1 MIIKINVNDNDFA
14 EKIEDILETKINGL
28 IFITDEYFN
37 KQLDEFKDK
46 DTPEDVKKY
55 VDISIQRDN
64 VRDWHYEEKIPK
76 DKIDEAKNIIKQSV
90 LFLIKDKFQK
100 DLNYLED
107 SIEIEFPKSINCEW
121 ENGEV
126 IYYIPNSYTENKFL
140 LF

>member
-14 EKIEDILETKINGL
+14 EKIEDILETRVNGL

-37 KQLDEFKDK
+37 KQLDELKDK
-46 DTPEDVKKY
+46 DNPEDIRKY

-64 VRDWHYEEKIPK
+64 VRDWIYEEKIPK
-76 DKIDEAKNIIKQSV
+76 EKMSEAKDIIKKSI
-90 LFLIKDKFQK
+90 LFLIKD
-100 DLNYLED
+100 DLKRNLEYLED
-107 SIEIEFPKSINCEW
+107 SIEIEFPKSIDCEW

>member
-14 EKIEDILETKINGL
+14 EKIEDILETKVNGL
-28 IFITDEYFN
+28 IFITDAYFN
-37 KQLDEFKDK
+37 KQLDELKDK
-46 DTPEDVKKY
+46 DNPEDVRKY
-55 VDISIQRDN
+55 VDISIQRDS
-64 VRDWHYEEKIPK
+64 VRDWLYEEKIPK

>member
-37 KQLDEFKDK
+37 KQLDKLKDK

-64 VRDWHYEEKIPK
+64 VRDWIYEEKIPK
-76 DKIDEAKNIIKQSV
+76 EKMSEAKDIIKKSI
-90 LFLIKDKFQK
+90 LFLIKD
-100 DLNYLED
+100 DLKRNLEYLED
-107 SIEIEFPKSINCEW
+107 SIEIEFSKSINCEW

>member
-37 KQLDEFKDK
+37 KQLDKLKDK

-64 VRDWHYEEKIPK
+64 VRDWIYEEKIPK
-76 DKIDEAKNIIKQSV
+76 EKMSEAKDIIKKSI
-90 LFLIKDKFQK
+90 LFLIKD
-100 DLNYLED
+100 DLKRNLEYLED

-126 IYYIPNSYTENKFL
+126 IYYIPNSYT
-140 LF
+140 

>member
-37 KQLDEFKDK
+37 KQLDKLKDK

-64 VRDWHYEEKIPK
+64 VRDWIYEEKIPK
-76 DKIDEAKNIIKQSV
+76 EKMSEAKDIIKKSI
-90 LFLIKDKFQK
+90 LFLIKD
-100 DLNYLED
+100 DLKRNLEYLED
-107 SIEIEFPKSINCEW
+107 SIEIDFPKSINCEW

>member
-37 KQLDEFKDK
+37 KQLDKLKDK

-64 VRDWHYEEKIPK
+64 VRDWIYEEKIPK
-76 DKIDEAKNIIKQSV
+76 GKMNEAKDIIKKSI
-90 LFLIKDKFQK
+90 LFLIKD
-100 DLNYLED
+100 DLKRNLEYLED

>member
-14 EKIEDILETKINGL
+14 EKIEDILETKVNGL
-28 IFITDEYFN
+28 IFITDAYFN
-37 KQLDEFKDK
+37 KQLDELKDK
-46 DTPEDVKKY
+46 DNPEDVRKY

-64 VRDWHYEEKIPK
+64 VRDWLYKEKIPK

-100 DLNYLED
+100 DLTYLED

>member
-37 KQLDEFKDK
+37 KQLDKLKDK

-64 VRDWHYEEKIPK
+64 VRDWIYEEKIPK
-76 DKIDEAKNIIKQSV
+76 EKMSEAKDIIKKSI
-90 LFLIKDKFQK
+90 LFLIKD
-100 DLNYLED
+100 DLKRNLEYLEE
-107 SIEIEFPKSINCEW
+107 SIEIGFPKSISCEW

>member
-28 IFITDEYFN
+28 TFITDEYFN
-37 KQLDEFKDK
+37 KQLDKLKDK

-64 VRDWHYEEKIPK
+64 VRDWIYEEKIPK
-76 DKIDEAKNIIKQSV
+76 EKMSEAKDIIKKSI
-90 LFLIKDKFQK
+90 LFLIKD
-100 DLNYLED
+100 DLKRNLEYLEE
-107 SIEIEFPKSINCEW
+107 SIEIGFPKSISCEW

>member
-14 EKIEDILETKINGL
+14 EKIEDILETKVNGL

-37 KQLDEFKDK
+37 KQLDELKDK
-46 DTPEDVKKY
+46 DAPEDVRKY

-64 VRDWHYEEKIPK
+64 VRDWLYEEKIPK

-107 SIEIEFPKSINCEW
+107 SIEIEFPKSIDCEW

>member
-37 KQLDEFKDK
+37 KQLDKLKDK

-64 VRDWHYEEKIPK
+64 VRDWIYEEKIPK
-76 DKIDEAKNIIKQSV
+76 NKVDEAKDIIKKSI
-90 LFLIKDKFQK
+90 LFLIKD
-100 DLNYLED
+100 DLKRNLEYLED

>member
-28 IFITDEYFN
+28 TFITDEYFN
-37 KQLDEFKDK
+37 KQLDKLKDK

-64 VRDWHYEEKIPK
+64 VRDWIYEEKIPK
-76 DKIDEAKNIIKQSV
+76 EKMNEAKDIIKKSI
-90 LFLIKDKFQK
+90 LFLIKD
-100 DLNYLED
+100 DLKRNLEYLEE
-107 SIEIEFPKSINCEW
+107 SIEIGFPKSISCEW

>member
-37 KQLDEFKDK
+37 KQLDELKDK
-46 DTPEDVKKY
+46 DAPEDVRKY

-64 VRDWHYEEKIPK
+64 VRDWIYEEKIPK
-76 DKIDEAKNIIKQSV
+76 EKISEAKDIIKKSI
-90 LFLIKDKFQK
+90 LFLIKD
-100 DLNYLED
+100 DLKRNLEYLED

>member
-37 KQLDEFKDK
+37 KQLDKLKDK

-64 VRDWHYEEKIPK
+64 VRDWIYEEKIPK
-76 DKIDEAKNIIKQSV
+76 EKMNEAKDIIKKSI
-90 LFLIKDKFQK
+90 LFLIKD
-100 DLNYLED
+100 DLKRNLEYLEN

>member
-14 EKIEDILETKINGL
+14 EKIEDILETKVNGL
-28 IFITDEYFN
+28 IFITDAYFN
-37 KQLDEFKDK
+37 KQLDELKDK
-46 DTPEDVKKY
+46 DNPEDVRKY

-64 VRDWHYEEKIPK
+64 VRDWLYEEKIPK

-107 SIEIEFPKSINCEW
+107 SIEIEFPKSIDCEW

>member
-37 KQLDEFKDK
+37 KPLDKLKDK

-64 VRDWHYEEKIPK
+64 VRDWIYEEKIPK
-76 DKIDEAKNIIKQSV
+76 EKMNEAKDIIKKSI
-90 LFLIKDKFQK
+90 LFLIKD
-100 DLNYLED
+100 DLKRNLEYLED

>member
-14 EKIEDILETKINGL
+14 EKIEDILETKVNGL

-37 KQLDEFKDK
+37 KQLDELKDK
-46 DTPEDVKKY
+46 DAPEDVRKY

-64 VRDWHYEEKIPK
+64 VRDWIYEEKIPK
-76 DKIDEAKNIIKQSV
+76 EKMNEAKDIIKKSI
-90 LFLIKDKFQK
+90 LFLIKD
-100 DLNYLED
+100 DLKRNLEYLED

-126 IYYIPNSYTENKFL
+126 I
-140 LF
+140 

>member
-14 EKIEDILETKINGL
+14 EKIEDILETKVNGL
-28 IFITDEYFN
+28 IFITDAYFN
-37 KQLDEFKDK
+37 KQLDELKDK
-46 DTPEDVKKY
+46 DAPENVRKY

-64 VRDWHYEEKIPK
+64 VRDWLYEEKIPK

-107 SIEIEFPKSINCEW
+107 SIEIEFPKSIDCEW

-126 IYYIPNSYTENKFL
+126 IYYIPNSYTQNKFL

>member
-37 KQLDEFKDK
+37 KQLDKLKDK

-64 VRDWHYEEKIPK
+64 VRDWIYEEKIPK
-76 DKIDEAKNIIKQSV
+76 EKMNEAKDIIKKSI
-90 LFLIKDKFQK
+90 LFLIKD
-100 DLNYLED
+100 DLKRNLEYLED
-107 SIEIEFPKSINCEW
+107 SIEIEFPKFINCEW

>member
-28 IFITDEYFN
+28 IYITDEYFN
-37 KQLDEFKDK
+37 KQLDELKDK

-64 VRDWHYEEKIPK
+64 VRDWIYEEKIPK
-76 DKIDEAKNIIKQSV
+76 EKMSEAKDIIKKSI
-90 LFLIKDKFQK
+90 LFLIKD
-100 DLNYLED
+100 DLKRNLEYLED

>member
-14 EKIEDILETKINGL
+14 EKIEDILETKVNGL
-28 IFITDEYFN
+28 IFITDAYFN
-37 KQLDEFKDK
+37 KQLDELKDK
-46 DTPEDVKKY
+46 DNPEDVRKY

-64 VRDWHYEEKIPK
+64 VRDWLYEEKIPK

>member
-1 MIIKINVNDNDFA
+1 M
-14 EKIEDILETKINGL
+14 EL
-28 IFITDEYFN
+28 
-37 KQLDEFKDK
+37 
-46 DTPEDVKKY
+46 PEPLPV
-55 VDISIQRDN
+55 VLN
-64 VRDWHYEEKIPK
+64 KIPLSYRLL
-76 DKIDEAKNIIKQSV
+76 QSV

-107 SIEIEFPKSINCEW
+107 SIEIEFPKSIDCEW

>member
-14 EKIEDILETKINGL
+14 EKIEDIVETKINGL

-37 KQLDEFKDK
+37 KQLDKLKDK

-64 VRDWHYEEKIPK
+64 VRDWIYEEKIPK
-76 DKIDEAKNIIKQSV
+76 EKMNEAKDIIKKSI
-90 LFLIKDKFQK
+90 LFLIKD
-100 DLNYLED
+100 DLKRNLEYLED

>member
-28 IFITDEYFN
+28 TFITDEYFN
-37 KQLDEFKDK
+37 KQLDKLKDK

-64 VRDWHYEEKIPK
+64 VRDWIYEEKIPK
-76 DKIDEAKNIIKQSV
+76 EKMNEAKDIIKKSI
-90 LFLIKDKFQK
+90 LFLIKD
-100 DLNYLED
+100 DLKRNLEYLED

>member
-14 EKIEDILETKINGL
+14 EKIEDILETKVNGL

-37 KQLDEFKDK
+37 KQLDKLKDK
-46 DTPEDVKKY
+46 DAPEDVRKY

-64 VRDWHYEEKIPK
+64 VRDWLYEEKIPK
-76 DKIDEAKNIIKQSV
+76 DKIDEAKDIIKKSI
-90 LFLIKDKFQK
+90 LFLIKD
-100 DLNYLED
+100 DLKRNLEYLED

>member
-37 KQLDEFKDK
+37 KQLDKLKDK

-64 VRDWHYEEKIPK
+64 VRDWIYEEKIPK
-76 DKIDEAKNIIKQSV
+76 EKMNEAKDIIKKSI
-90 LFLIKDKFQK
+90 LFLIKD
-100 DLNYLED
+100 DLKRDLEYLED

>member
-37 KQLDEFKDK
+37 KQLDKIKDK
-46 DTPEDVKKY
+46 DTSEDVKKY
-55 VDISIQRDN
+55 VNISIQRDN
-64 VRDWHYEEKIPK
+64 VRDWLYEEKIPK
-76 DKIDEAKNIIKQSV
+76 NKIDEAKDIIKKSI
-90 LFLIKDKFQK
+90 LFLIKD
-100 DLNYLED
+100 DLKRNLEYLED
-107 SIEIEFPKSINCEW
+107 SIEIEFPKSIDCEW

>member
-14 EKIEDILETKINGL
+14 EKIEDILETKVNGL

-37 KQLDEFKDK
+37 KQLDKLKDK
-46 DTPEDVKKY
+46 DAPEDVRKY

-64 VRDWHYEEKIPK
+64 VRDWLYEEKIPK

-107 SIEIEFPKSINCEW
+107 SIEIEFPKSIDCEW

>member
-1 MIIKINVNDNDFA
+1 MIIKININDNDFA
-14 EKIEDILETKINGL
+14 EKIEDILEIKINGL

-37 KQLDEFKDK
+37 KQLDKLKDK

-64 VRDWHYEEKIPK
+64 VRDWIYEEKIPK
-76 DKIDEAKNIIKQSV
+76 NKIDEAKDIIKKSI
-90 LFLIKDKFQK
+90 LFLIKD
-100 DLNYLED
+100 DLKRNLEYLED

>member
-37 KQLDEFKDK
+37 KQLDKLKDK

-55 VDISIQRDN
+55 VDISILRDN
-64 VRDWHYEEKIPK
+64 VRDWIYEEKIPK
-76 DKIDEAKNIIKQSV
+76 EKMSEAKDIIKKSI
-90 LFLIKDKFQK
+90 LFLIKD
-100 DLNYLED
+100 DLKRNLEYLED

>member
-37 KQLDEFKDK
+37 KQLNKLKDK
-46 DTPEDVKKY
+46 DAPEDVRKY

-64 VRDWHYEEKIPK
+64 VRDWIYEEKIPK
-76 DKIDEAKNIIKQSV
+76 EKMNEAKDIIKKSI
-90 LFLIKDKFQK
+90 LFLIKD
-100 DLNYLED
+100 DLKRNLEYLED